1 MKNVFATVIGTSVLT
16 AGIVS
21 MSAIGVRAATLVGTY
36 NGNDDKSPV
45 TYNGVT
51 YDFFSKYNT
60 ADSGVVADGT
70 FEDKVFDIAATVT
83 DGNEWKGGTANGG
96 TGAGLFSVKA
106 GNGYAL
112 YYTDDL
118 SSIEWDTSDRQNKG
132 LSHLSI
138 WAGPG
143 GGNPTEEVPEPLT
156 MMGSAVA
163 LGFGGY
169 FQKKRNAKKSA
180 K

>member
-1 MKNVFATVIGTSVLT
+1 MKNAFATIIGTSVLT

-21 MSAIGVRAATLVGTY
+21 MSALSASAASLVGTY
-36 NGNDDKSPV
+36 SGNDNADPV
-45 TYNGVT
+45 TYNGVEYNFFGK
-51 YDFFSKYNT
+51 YDV
-60 ADSGVVADGT
+60 SGTQVSSGKFTGNQFAINFT
-70 FEDKVFDIAATVT
+70 SIS
-83 DGNEWKGGTANGG
+83 GNEVKAGTASAG
-96 TGAGLFSVKA
+96 TGAGLFSIKA

-118 SSIEWDTSDRQNKG
+118 SSISWDTSNRQNKG

-138 WAGPG
+138 WQGPG
-143 GGNPTEEVPEPLT
+143 GGPQKEVPEPLT
-156 MMGSAVA
+156 LLGSGLA
-163 LGFGGY
+163 LGFGGM